1 MTDTTAKKRILIVD
15 DEPAILFAFRM
26 LFRRQPLI
34 IDECDTL
41 EKALKLIDV
50 SSYDMV
56 IADLRLT
63 GEGSE
68 EGLEILRHIREKKPE
83 TLAIIM
89 TGCGSV
95 SVQQEVRNLGA
106 AIYLEKPVGVDI
118 LFNVLE
124 QLGVVRTDETPAAGG
139 VNRTPSPAA
148 PALRLHS

>member
-15 DEPAILFAFRM
+15 DEPAILFALRM
-26 LFRRQPLI
+26 LFKRQPLI

-41 EKALKLIDV
+41 EKALTMIDAG
-50 SSYDMV
+50 SYAAV

-68 EGLEILRHIREKKPE
+68 EGLAILRHIREKK
-83 TLAIIM
+83 TATRVVIM
-89 TGCGSV
+89 TGNGNAE
-95 SVQQEVRNLGA
+95 VQQEVRNLGA